1 MIIVKNLTYFSFIVH
16 SISSTNL
23 NQSTSTNEGI
33 RLWTTSYEIWR
44 QDTVWK
50 ISVRGATVV
59 KQLFKDAG
67 FKGAD
72 RIQLTQNVVH

>member
-1 MIIVKNLTYFSFIVH
+1 MIIFKSLTYFSFIVH

-23 NQSTSTNEGI
+23 NQPTLTNEGI
-33 RLWTTSYEIWR
+33 RLWTISYEIWR

-59 KQLFKDAG
+59 KQLFKDTG

-72 RIQLTQNVVH
+72 RIQLTQNAVH